1 MPIPLHI
8 SALGPETAWIY
19 PLFRHILNSI
29 LRGHRATI
37 SGAVVYR
44 YHPCSERRFK
54 AFSACLQGFREGE
67 AKETV
72 TCSREDSGHT
82 CSDDRNETRRGG
94 SIDEGKGAV
103 AGGGVGGG
111 KPNEVLSPKEA
122 EKWGKKIGEVKKN
135 AAPMNKLTKNQMKAQ
150 SAMGPPAPKK

>member
-1 MPIPLHI
+1 MI
-8 SALGPETAWIY
+8 SSQDYKDNMFGMSMVNQFLKKKKKGE
-19 PLFRHILNSI
+19 
-29 LRGHRATI
+29 
-37 SGAVVYR
+37 
-44 YHPCSERRFK
+44 
-54 AFSACLQGFREGE
+54 E

-72 TCSREDSGHT
+72 TCSRDDSGHT
-82 CSDDRNETRRGG
+82 CSDERNETRRGG

-111 KPNEVLSPKEA
+111 KPNEVLSPKQA